1 MKEEFYGLRQLFN
14 EAEHPSDKWEHYF
27 GIYEKHLAWTGFVSY
42 PLTLVEVGVQKGGS
56 LDMWGKFLGPHARII
71 GIDVDPECAK
81 LKYTNPNIKVVIGD
95 QGDPAFWDS
104 FLAEHTDIDI
114 FIDDGGHFMDQQILT
129 FEKVFPVLGGYRNR
143 GFYFC
148 EDCHTSYMGYNGGSL
163 KQKSSFIGYSKSL
176 VDCIHRNY
184 WEEMDAELDAR
195 NKLVKDLT
203 SVHFYDS
210 IVVFEKLGKSEIK
223 RVCPKAYTPGNQ

>member
-1 MKEEFYGLRQLFN
+1 MEKEVEYTLPLRQNFD

-27 GIYEKHLAWTGFVSY
+27 GIYEKHLAYTSFVSK
-42 PLTLVEVGVQKGGS
+42 PLTLVEVGVQQGGS

-71 GIDVDPECAK
+71 GIDIDPKCAE

-104 FLAEHTDIDI
+104 FLAEHNDIDI

-129 FEKVFPVLGGYRNR
+129 FEKVFPVMNR

-148 EDCHTSYMGYNGGSL
+148 EDCHTSYMNYNGGGL
-163 KQKSSFIGYSKSL
+163 GQKTSFIGYAKSL
-176 VDCIHRNY
+176 VDCLHIKY
-184 WEEMDAELDAR
+184 WEEVNAELEAR
-195 NKLVKDLT
+195 NKLIKDLT
-203 SVHFYDS
+203 SVQFYDS
-210 IVVFEKLGKSEIK
+210 MVVFEKLGREDAK
-223 RVCPKAYTPGNQ
+223 RVSPKGN